1 MYVNVTVLR
10 GNSRSEEESMHPER
24 QIEWDASWNHSSAAQ
39 NHHSTGLKYWET
51 INGTT
56 FFLNLVAI
64 LCGIVWEWDP
74 PKFFMVQNHSTGHNW
89 RCITYILYWC
99 VCVFHVFSSK
109 SPWWLYILPAQ
120 SPWSLGNA
128 ICTYKKTTSI
138 DMFRGRFHKRGYLL
152 VSSLLGLV
160 GIGMLGFFEQGRS
173 GPGAFPW
180 AMRTWGTL
188 W

>member
-39 NHHSTGLKYWET
+39 NHHNTGLKYWET

-99 VCVFHVFSSK
+99 VCVFHVFHQN
-109 SPWWLYILPAQ
+109 PHDGYISYQLNPHD
-120 SPWSLGNA
+120 L
-128 ICTYKKTTSI
+128 
-138 DMFRGRFHKRGYLL
+138 
-152 VSSLLGLV
+152 
-160 GIGMLGFFEQGRS
+160 
-173 GPGAFPW
+173 
-180 AMRTWGTL
+180 WGTPFAHIKNNIYWHVSRTL
-188 W
+188 P